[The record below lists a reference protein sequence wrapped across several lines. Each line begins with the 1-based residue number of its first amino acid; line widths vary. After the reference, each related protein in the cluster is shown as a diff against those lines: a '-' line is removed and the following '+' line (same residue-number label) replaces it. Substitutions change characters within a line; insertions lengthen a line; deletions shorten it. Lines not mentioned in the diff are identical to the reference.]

1 MEAAALRG
9 APWGALVEAARGVEV
24 SLELS
29 SPDIYAALCLDKAT
43 RLGEWRCRG
52 GGLSVRWSGVSVSV
66 AGKTL
71 VSELSG
77 HCDPGHIFAV
87 MGPSG
92 SGKTTLLNALS
103 GRVRCEGSVWLGER
117 PLSRKLRHLVGY
129 STQHDLFHPHLR
141 LRQMLQ
147 FTAELRLPHAM
158 SQAQK
163 AAAVDAVIDL
173 LGLQHCQHT
182 IIGDAS
188 VRGLSGGE
196 RKRASIACEL
206 LTDPPVLLLDE
217 PTSGLDAH
225 AAHSLI
231 TNLKALAVQEGRAV
245 VLSLH
250 QPSSRIFHM
259 LDTVLLLAKGQP
271 AYLGPSEDV
280 APYLAQLGLPIQ
292 PNYNPADFLRGS
304 KHVPCGPCDGSKH
317 VPCGPCDG
325 SKHVPCGPFNGSK
338 HVPCGPFNGSKHV
351 PCGPFDGSNTCLVGP
366 STGQT
371 LEVAT
376 EHSERLIRHHS
387 ETHRAGTVVRQSK
400 NPPPNVVHQR
410 LSSLSAS
417 QSKQIQRTYVHDED
431 ASSSHERLDVGQEL
445 PEYRDLQYSRLTNAN
460 GYPRSVV
467 IDVPDECL
475 TQRSSN
481 VQRCACGNVVQLSLD
496 VLPSVDSEHHS
507 SEIINSPYSID
518 LPSSS
523 TVRVPSDV
531 AVSNPDYESSV
542 HLFVCD
548 DYIKVKNHQHL
559 IHAGHDRDSVDPRG
573 GLDLV
578 DDDSE
583 HDHDLQRSSSFRGFN
598 VTRSLPAPLSED
610 ACLNKGP
617 GRPADET
624 QWGALPDT
632 RTTTPVKRDESDSGR
647 ESCISDH
654 SDEASCSA
662 ASVAAF
668 ASSRRRLRLYAADA
682 RWPASYWTQCR
693 VLTARCFTVSRP
705 IITSRVNWV
714 QTLGFAL
721 LAGVLWYQ
729 APRTEEGI
737 TDLQG
742 WMFFSASYWM
752 MHSHFQALS
761 TFPREKAVLEKERGS
776 CWYRISAYYIAKTLS
791 ELPLTIALPSLY
803 FIISY
808 PLMAGVSNALVM
820 LLLLL
825 MLLLNAIVA
834 QSMGLLVSVTFSDI
848 EHCWA
853 VSALITL
860 FQQLFGGFLS
870 TRVPPWME
878 WARYLSMVQYAYTN
892 MCYIEFSMG
901 LPVACAAELSRY
913 PSCASGNSTVVPVAE
928 ILDSTGVFGSSM
940 GASVIWMN
948 TAALVLY
955 LVVARLLTYL
965 VLRYRYR
972 PKYL

>member
-1 MEAAALRG
+1 MG
-9 APWGALVEAARGVEV
+9 KF
-24 SLELS
+24 SMQ
-29 SPDIYAALCLDKAT
+29 CL
-43 RLGEWRCRG
+43 
-52 GGLSVRWSGVSVSV
+52 
-66 AGKTL
+66 
-71 VSELSG
+71 
-77 HCDPGHIFAV
+77 
-87 MGPSG
+87 G

-163 AAAVDAVIDL
+163 VAAVDAVIDL
-173 LGLQHCQHT
+173 LGLQHCQET
-182 IIGDAS
+182 IIGDAT

-206 LTDPPVLLLDE
+206 LTDPPVLVLDE

-231 TNLKALAVQEGRAV
+231 ANLKALAVQEGRAV

-271 AYLGPSEDV
+271 AYLGPSGDV
-280 APYLAQLGLPIQ
+280 APYMAQLGLPIQ
-292 PNYNPADFLRGS
+292 PNYNPADFL
-304 KHVPCGPCDGSKH
+304 
-317 VPCGPCDG
+317 
-325 SKHVPCGPFNGSK
+325 
-338 HVPCGPFNGSKHV
+338 
-351 PCGPFDGSNTCLVGP
+351 
-366 STGQT
+366 

-376 EHSERLIRHHS
+376 EYSERLIRHYS
-387 ETHRAGTVVRQSK
+387 ETHRPGNVVRQSK
-400 NPPPNVVHQR
+400 NPPPWVFHQR

-417 QSKQIQRTYVHDED
+417 QSKPILRTDVDDED

-445 PEYRDLQYSRLTNAN
+445 PDYRDLQYSRLTNAN
-460 GYPRSVV
+460 GYPHSVV
-467 IDVPDECL
+467 IDVPDERL
-475 TQRSSN
+475 TQRLSN
-481 VQRCACGNVVQLSLD
+481 VQRCACGNIVQLSLD
-496 VLPSVDSEHHS
+496 VLPSVDGENHC
-507 SEIINSPYSID
+507 SEIISSPYPID
-518 LPSSS
+518 FSPSS
-523 TVRVPSDV
+523 TVRFPSEI
-531 AVSNPDYESSV
+531 AVSNLDYESSA

-548 DYIKVKNHQHL
+548 DCIKMKNHQHL
-559 IHAGHDRDSVDPRG
+559 IHDGRDRDLVDSRG
-573 GLDLV
+573 GLDLG

-583 HDHDLQRSSSFRGFN
+583 HHHDLQRSSSFRGFN
-598 VTRSLPAPLSED
+598 VIRSLPAPLSED

-617 GRPADET
+617 GRPTDEAPRGT
-624 QWGALPDT
+624 LPDT
-632 RTTTPVKRDESDSGR
+632 RTTRSVKRDESDSGR
-647 ESCISDH
+647 ESCSSDH
-654 SDEASCSA
+654 SDVASCSA
-662 ASVAAF
+662 ASVAPF
-668 ASSRRRLRLYAADA
+668 ASSRRHLRLYAADA

-693 VLTARCFTVSRP
+693 ARCFAVYRP

-742 WMFFSASYWM
+742 WMFFSTSYWM
-752 MHSHFQALS
+752 MHSHFQALN

-776 CWYRISAYYIAKTLS
+776 GWYRISAYYIAKTLS

-808 PLMAGVSNALVM
+808 PLMAGVSNALGM

-825 MLLLNAIVA
+825 MLLLNALVA
-834 QSMGLLVSVTFSDI
+834 QSVGLLVSVTFSDI

-913 PSCASGNSTVVPVAE
+913 PSCASGNTTVVPVAE
-928 ILDSTGVFGSSM
+928 ILASTGVSGSSI
-940 GASVIWMN
+940 GPSVVWMN

-972 PKYL
+972 PKY